1 MRPAAGR
8 GAFLVCGE
16 ALVDLIQRPDGL
28 LDPRLGG
35 SPWNLA
41 RALGRLGCDVRYG
54 SPLSHDGWGAQL
66 ASALEASGV
75 ACAGGRSIRPTS
87 LAVVKIDASGHPDY
101 AFYRDGVADRDLVPD
116 ELLHGGLDSV
126 SVFHVGSLALMP
138 PDGVA
143 WRDLL
148 AALAREGLW
157 TSVDANMR
165 PMVAADPAA
174 YARLVGDILGLARMV
189 KVSDEDL
196 RALGHTGD
204 PLQAARGLLR
214 GETRVVVLTLGQ
226 DGAWCL
232 TTEGECFQP
241 APRVAVVDA
250 VGAGDCF
257 YAGFLAAL
265 DERGCLGGGA
275 ATVPSYTDLS
285 AGLAFG
291 SRCAAHNL
299 QRAGCEPPWRRDLQV
314 AEQADPSCTDS

>member
-1 MRPAAGR
+1 MRSAAGR
-8 GAFLVCGE
+8 SGFLVFGE

-41 RALGRLGCDVRYG
+41 RALGRLGCAVRYG
-54 SPLSHDGWGAQL
+54 SPLSLDGWGAQL

-75 ACAGGRSIRPTS
+75 TCAGGRSIRPTS

-101 AFYRDGVADRDLVPD
+101 AFYRDGVADRDLVPE

-165 PMVAADPAA
+165 PMAAPDPAA
-174 YARLVGDILGLARMV
+174 YAQLVGDILGLARMV

-204 PLQAARGLLR
+204 PLPAARALLR
-214 GETRVVVLTLGQ
+214 GSTRVVVLTLGR

-232 TTEGECFQP
+232 TNEAECFCP
-241 APRVAVVDA
+241 APSVPVVDA

-265 DERGCLGGGA
+265 DERGFPRRGA
-275 ATVPSYTDLS
+275 AAVPSCADLS
-285 AGLAFG
+285 AALVFG

-299 QRAGCEPPWRRDLQV
+299 QRAGCEPPWRQDLQA
-314 AEQADPSCTDS
+314 AERADPSCADS